1 VIWTIFSTVVAILIT
16 VWLVATFGIVFLA
29 VPLLLASSLAYV
41 ESGGNWI
48 VFAPAALV
56 IGAFMWIDTKI
67 G

>member
-1 VIWTIFSTVVAILIT
+1 VIWTIFSTVIAILIII
-16 VWLVATFGIVFLA
+16 WLVATFGIVVLA
-29 VPLLLASSLAYV
+29 VPLLLGSSLAYV

-56 IGAFMWIDTKI
+56 IGIFMWIDTKI